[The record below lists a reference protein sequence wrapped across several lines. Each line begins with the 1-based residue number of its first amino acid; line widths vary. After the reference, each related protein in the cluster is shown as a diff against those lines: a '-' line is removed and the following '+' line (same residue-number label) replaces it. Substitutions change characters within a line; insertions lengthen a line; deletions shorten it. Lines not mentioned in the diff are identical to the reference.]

1 MNQGSERRTRVPR
14 LRSRLRK
21 ATSEAILD
29 AAEAG
34 IAERGL
40 RGAGMVEIAERAGVS
55 VGTLYNHFADKDALL
70 AALLQD
76 RRRELAARIEAA
88 LGPRQEDPF
97 RAQLAA
103 FTEAFAAHFEAHRRF
118 LQILWDEEAARGA
131 PLVKRNASPIADV
144 LRRLE
149 KLMQQGAREGALRGE
164 GAPLLAAAYMGML
177 KAVLIK
183 QTRTGKGAGAP
194 AATLVRLFLE
204 GASART
210 PARRELARRR
220 DPG

>member
-1 MNQGSERRTRVPR
+1 MFHFMNQGSENGTRVPR

-29 AAEAG
+29 AAEQG

-70 AALLQD
+70 TALLHD
-76 RRRELAARIEAA
+76 RRRELAARIDAA
-88 LGPRQEDPF
+88 LARRQGEPF
-97 RAQLAA
+97 RAQLGA
-103 FTEAFAAHFEAHRRF
+103 FTDAFAAHFEAHRRF

-131 PLVKRNASPIADV
+131 PLVKRDESPIADIH
-144 LRRLE
+144 RRLE
-149 KLMQQGAREGALRGE
+149 KLMKLGAREGALRRE

-183 QTRTGKGAGAP
+183 QTRTGKGVGAS
-194 AATLVRLFLE
+194 AVTLMRLFLD
-204 GASART
+204 GAALRS
-210 PARRELARRR
+210 
-220 DPG
+220 